1 MQLMDQI
8 WTGLLNRTRQKLK
21 TPNKLKSAE
30 KSHSFFISLQR
41 RASTSVAW
49 CISALNR
56 FRPFLGFE
64 VDRFYGLSDAELDR
78 SKGKPTGNKIQKCDT
93 AFCWREVTGAEGERL
108 SGRSR
113 NVKGSMLG
121 RFSQQ
126 KKKSFFISLTFIWG
140 SYTHTHTHSVT
151 QAYAPI
157 HSSLQTVALKHR
169 RSHTHS
175 TYLWGSTEIWHQMWL
190 TEKHLIQHLT
200 SGALCC

>member
-30 KSHSFFISLQR
+30 KSHSFFIFLQR

-64 VDRFYGLSDAELDR
+64 VDRFYGLSDTELDH
-78 SKGKPTGNKIQKCDT
+78 SKVNQREITST
-93 AFCWREVTGAEGERL
+93 FCWSEVTGAEGERL

-140 SYTHTHTHSVT
+140 SYTHTHSVT

-175 TYLWGSTEIWHQMWL
+175 TYLWGSTEIWH
-190 TEKHLIQHLT
+190 
-200 SGALCC
+200 